1 MKPFVVA
8 LLMLA
13 LVRVI
18 VILAAGMLRLSLIY
32 ILLLSTKI

>member
-18 VILAAGMLRLSLIY
+18 VILAAMLRLSLIY